1 VKGIGIECAGLFD
14 LNQLRNNSVVHGA
27 DPVVFI
33 EEAPAYYSLCPGA
46 LDLNS
51 IKLLIIPLFLL
62 KSPDRGHWVVMSCS
76 CVAI

>member
-33 EEAPAYYSLCPGA
+33 EEAPAYYSALVNHEHSWLCNLAVRVVEIIGVD
-46 LDLNS
+46 DLMIGVS
-51 IKLLIIPLFLL
+51 
-62 KSPDRGHWVVMSCS
+62 
-76 CVAI
+76 